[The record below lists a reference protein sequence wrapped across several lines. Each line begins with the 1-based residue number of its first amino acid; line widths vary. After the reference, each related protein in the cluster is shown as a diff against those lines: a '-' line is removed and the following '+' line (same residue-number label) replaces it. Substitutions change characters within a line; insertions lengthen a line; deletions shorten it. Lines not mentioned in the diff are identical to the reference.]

1 MMIGRRLCARVGK
14 SATPARKRCLS
25 ANHLQITQEMDM
37 AEAGTER
44 RAQRADQALIP
55 QSTVWLMAITVGVI
69 VANIYYI
76 QPLLADI
83 ANTFGLSVTRVGT
96 IAMLSQAGTALGMF
110 LFVPLGDKYE
120 RRSLIFILVLGSFVS
135 LLLMGI
141 APNSVCLGCAAFAV
155 GAFAAS
161 VHVVVPFAAHLAAPQ
176 QRGRVVGT
184 LVAGI
189 LLGVLLARTF
199 SGTIGAL
206 LGWRA
211 VYGIAAAGMLILAV
225 AIRAKFPVSRPE
237 VILSW
242 PALMRSTLQL
252 VRQHAVLREAALLGA
267 MFFAAFSAF
276 WTTLVFFLGGMSYHY
291 ASASAVTGFFGLV
304 GAVGAAGAPTVGH
317 LADKHGPRFTIRVA
331 LWLSLFSFLF
341 LGFTG
346 KHLAGLIVGVI
357 LMDLGVQSGHVSNQ
371 TRIYS
376 IDPNARSRLN
386 MVYMFCYFIG
396 GGLGSYLGAWCWHVA
411 GWWGV
416 CGFGTTALFLA
427 IAAEFAYGRDHTK
440 RKI

>member
-1 MMIGRRLCARVGK
+1 
-14 SATPARKRCLS
+14 
-25 ANHLQITQEMDM
+25 MDM
-37 AEAGTER
+37 AEAGTEPLAER
-44 RAQRADQALIP
+44 GKKALVP
-55 QSTVWLMAITVGVI
+55 QTTVWLMAITVGVI
-69 VANIYYI
+69 VGNIYYI

-83 ANTFGLSVTRVGT
+83 AHTFGLPVTQVGT
-96 IAMLSQAGTALGMF
+96 VAMLSQAGTALGMF

-120 RRSLIFILVLGSFVS
+120 RRSLILLLVMGEFVS
-135 LLLMGI
+135 LLLMAT
-141 APNSVCLGCAAFAV
+141 APNGFWLGGAAFAV
-155 GAFAAS
+155 GAFAAN
-161 VHVVVPFAAHLAAPQ
+161 VHIVVPFAAHLAAPQ

-189 LLGVLLARTF
+189 LFGVLLARTF
-199 SGTIGAL
+199 SGSVGAL

-211 VYGIAAAGMLILAV
+211 VYLIAAGAMLILAV
-225 AIRAKFPVSRPE
+225 VVRAKLPVSRPE
-237 VILSW
+237 VALTW
-242 PALMRSTLQL
+242 PELMRSTLHL
-252 VRQHAVLREAALLGA
+252 VRQYAVLRESALLGA

-276 WTTLVFFLGGMSYHY
+276 WTTLVFFLGGTSYHF
-291 ASASAVTGFFGLV
+291 ASASAAAGFFGLV
-304 GAVGAAGAPTVGH
+304 GAVGAAGAPTIGH
-317 LADKHGPRFTIRVA
+317 VADKHGPRFTIRFA

-341 LGFTG
+341 LGFAG

-376 IDPNARSRLN
+376 IDPSARSRLN

-416 CGFGTTALFLA
+416 CGFGTTTLFLA
-427 IAAEFAYGRDHTK
+427 VVVEFTYGRRAVRDG
-440 RKI
+440 